1 LVVRYCSQLKINLK
15 QHEFEI
21 LIPFDNTITMASM
34 AGPEIPADAHQ
45 YLLPHQDMSVME
57 FLNFRL
63 PMIQPST
70 SFTKPEQYFLTGAPN
85 TVDLQAIQHTPNASP

>member
-1 LVVRYCSQLKINLK
+1 MSSIADSKI
-15 QHEFEI
+15 
-21 LIPFDNTITMASM
+21 P
-34 AGPEIPADAHQ
+34 PDAHQ

-57 FLNFRL
+57 FIKFKV

-85 TVDLQAIQHTPNASP
+85 TNDLDDIQHLPMPPHSVVESLAKSFMLFRAYGSI